1 MLNSRKLR
9 WVILMVS
16 GWLFAGILLPIL
28 LPLILQTPQVIP
40 YVLIAVNIILVFVLV
55 VSWLAI
61 KLITWAEKGK

>member
-1 MLNSRKLR
+1 MLDSRKLR

-40 YVLIAVNIILVFVLV
+40 YVLIAVNIILVFVV
-55 VSWLAI
+55 VFSWLAI
-61 KLITWAEKGK
+61 KLITWAEKGR